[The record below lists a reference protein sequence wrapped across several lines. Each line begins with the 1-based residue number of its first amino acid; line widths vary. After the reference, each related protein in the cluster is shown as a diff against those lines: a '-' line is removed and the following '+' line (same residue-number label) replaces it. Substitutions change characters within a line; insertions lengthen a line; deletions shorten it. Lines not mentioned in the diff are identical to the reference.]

1 MKLIQYLNNHT
12 QVTIYVDIRQNE
24 LHKVQKFLSHTI
36 SGEKKKKMQM
46 TLRGIPFTSSKLLLL

>member
-12 QVTIYVDIRQNE
+12 QVTIYVDIRENE

-36 SGEKKKKMQM
+36 SKKKKKMQM